1 MVVCLCSFMQADLHS
16 DHRSNIWEIQ
26 CREAGW
32 QPDRDRVFN
41 PIYARRIGH
50 VSHRCA
56 DIAQLHPFLLVTVA
70 LLSLRSSSAAVEISL
85 HEFCTIWESL
95 RSCIHVSYICPYR
108 QPCLKPV
115 NFLNS
120 WGCNSKHPK
129 RCTAGRKNAKTCHA
143 LLQVTSLLSF
153 GESSEHKL
161 ALR

>member
-1 MVVCLCSFMQADLHS
+1 MGDSVQGSWLTAWQRQSLQPYLCLPHWSLLTPMCWYCTATSIS
-16 DHRSNIWEIQ
+16 TR
-26 CREAGW
+26 
-32 QPDRDRVFN
+32 
-41 PIYARRIGH
+41 
-50 VSHRCA
+50 
-56 DIAQLHPFLLVTVA
+56 HPGAFV
-70 LLSLRSSSAAVEISL
+70 SLRSSSAAVEISL

-95 RSCIHVSYICPYR
+95 HSCIHVSYICPYR

-120 WGCNSKHPK
+120 WGCNSKHPKLRKLK